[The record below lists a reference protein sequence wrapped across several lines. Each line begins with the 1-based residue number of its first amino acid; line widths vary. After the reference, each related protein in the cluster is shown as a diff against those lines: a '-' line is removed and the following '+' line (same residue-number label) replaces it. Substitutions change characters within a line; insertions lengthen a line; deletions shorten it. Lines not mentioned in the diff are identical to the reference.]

1 MTDAVTQQ
9 RVRPGSRFPLG
20 ATPDGEGTNFALFSE
35 NATRI
40 ELCLF
45 DENGQHERC
54 VPLRET
60 TAHVWHGYLPGIGP
74 GQRYGYRVDGPWEPE
89 HGHRFNAS
97 KLLIDPYAQ
106 ALTGQV
112 DWNAPVFGYRL
123 GKSDLVR
130 DKRNDA
136 RGVPKGIVIADDFDW
151 SGDRRPDIALNDSV
165 IYELHVKGFTE
176 RHPDLPPDL
185 RGTYA
190 GLAAPPVIDYL
201 KNLGIT
207 AVELLPVHAFLDDKH
222 LLDQGLRNYWGYN
235 TINFFAP
242 EARYSASGDTG
253 GQVTEFKQMVK
264 ALHAAGIEI
273 ILDVVYNH
281 TAEGNHLGPTLS
293 FRGIDNASYYRLVPD
308 DPRHYMDYT
317 GTGNTLNAMHP
328 QVLQL
333 IMDSLRYWVE
343 EMHVDGFRFD
353 LASAL
358 ARELHDVDR
367 LGSFFDVIHQDPVL
381 SRVKLIGE
389 PWDIGEGGYMVGSFP
404 PLWSEW
410 NDKYRD
416 TVRAY
421 WKAGD
426 VSVAELAFR
435 LTGSSDLYQGDG
447 RRPSASINFV
457 VAHDGFTLEDLVSY
471 NDKHNE
477 ANGEHN
483 RDGHDHNLSWN
494 HGVEGPTDD
503 PKITAARDQTKR
515 NLIATLLLSQGVP
528 MLAHGDEIGRTQ
540 NGNNNVYAQDN
551 ETSWVDWDLDDCK
564 RALLGFTRE
573 MIALR
578 ERHPS
583 LGRPR
588 FFQGRKIRGSQVE
601 DLAWFRPDGEPMTDE
616 EWDEG
621 WARAIGMR
629 LGGKALTEVDQDG
642 NRLVDDDLFL
652 LLNGH
657 YEPVTFCL
665 PPEGHD
671 AWTVVVDTV
680 SGEVHTNGGGRT
692 ITAGEEFELPARSL
706 LLLRR

>member
-1 MTDAVTQQ
+1 
-9 RVRPGSRFPLG
+9 
-20 ATPDGEGTNFALFSE
+20 
-35 NATRI
+35 
-40 ELCLF
+40 
-45 DENGQHERC
+45 
-54 VPLRET
+54 
-60 TAHVWHGYLPGIGP
+60 
-74 GQRYGYRVDGPWEPE
+74 
-89 HGHRFNAS
+89 
-97 KLLIDPYAQ
+97 
-106 ALTGQV
+106 
-112 DWNAPVFGYRL
+112 
-123 GKSDLVR
+123 
-130 DKRNDA
+130 
-136 RGVPKGIVIADDFDW
+136 
-151 SGDRRPDIALNDSV
+151 
-165 IYELHVKGFTE
+165 
-176 RHPDLPPDL
+176 
-185 RGTYA
+185 
-190 GLAAPPVIDYL
+190 
-201 KNLGIT
+201 
-207 AVELLPVHAFLDDKH
+207 
-222 LLDQGLRNYWGYN
+222 
-235 TINFFAP
+235 
-242 EARYSASGDTG
+242 
-253 GQVTEFKQMVK
+253 
-264 ALHAAGIEI
+264 
-273 ILDVVYNH
+273 
-281 TAEGNHLGPTLS
+281 
-293 FRGIDNASYYRLVPD
+293 
-308 DPRHYMDYT
+308 MDYT

-477 ANGEHN
+477 ANGEEN

-621 WARAIGMR
+621 WARAIAMR
-629 LGGKALTEVDQDG
+629 LGGKALTEVDADG

-665 PPEGHD
+665 PPEGND
-671 AWTVVVDTV
+671 TWTVVVDTV